1 LISDFYSSLTAYL
14 KESKKGRFLGQRA
27 TGLLSSSDLLEDFM
41 NARPLYDRVLI
52 KRIEEPTQTA
62 SGLFLPDSATEKPSE
77 GEILAI
83 GNGRLADDGTVSP
96 LQVQVGDRVV
106 FGKYAGTEIKI
117 DGEDRLIL
125 REDDILGVVES

>member
-1 LISDFYSSLTAYL
+1 
-14 KESKKGRFLGQRA
+14 
-27 TGLLSSSDLLEDFM
+27 M

-106 FGKYAGTEIKI
+106 FGKCAGTEIKI

-125 REDDILGVVES
+125 REDDILGVIES

>member
-1 LISDFYSSLTAYL
+1 
-14 KESKKGRFLGQRA
+14 
-27 TGLLSSSDLLEDFM
+27 M